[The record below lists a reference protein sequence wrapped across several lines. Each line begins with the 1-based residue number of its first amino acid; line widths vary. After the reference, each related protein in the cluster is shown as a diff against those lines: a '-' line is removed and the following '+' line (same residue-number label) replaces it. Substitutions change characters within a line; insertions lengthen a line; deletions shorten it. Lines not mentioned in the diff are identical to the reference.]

1 MSPIPV
7 PMRSGAHDPLRRRGH
22 EARARMDVHGLVRD
36 CAKVPAPPAR
46 TLAGAARA
54 AAPSRAG
61 RERWKGRAL
70 AHAGCFSLRMHSDGS
85 RLLRATWSTSPA
97 VMICAVVPRV
107 CRVCAACVP
116 RAYGAWR
123 ACARA
128 GWGGVEVKAGWRWA
142 CTAPRDACGRS
153 TQSAVSSEG
162 PCLAYHILLPR
173 ARRRARDLRQ
183 LGLLRARLC
192 AAERRIPPAPEP
204 AARTQVKRCRHGSER
219 AS

>member
-7 PMRSGAHDPLRRRGH
+7 PMRSGTHDPLRRRGH

-107 CRVCAACVP
+107 CRVCAACV
-116 RAYGAWR
+116 R
-123 ACARA
+123 CVARVRTCRV
-128 GWGGVEVKAGWRWA
+128 GWGGGKGGVEVGVHGAARRMRPQHTERSEQRRPLPGVSHSPAAG
-142 CTAPRDACGRS
+142 
-153 TQSAVSSEG
+153 SA
-162 PCLAYHILLPR
+162 AR
-173 ARRRARDLRQ
+173 ARP
-183 LGLLRARLC
+183 
-192 AAERRIPPAPEP
+192 PPARPSPGTSVCSRTAHP
-204 AARTQVKRCRHGSER
+204 ARAGAGGAHKGKARCRHGSER